1 MRVCTV
7 HMGTISQQE
16 YPSIFTRM
24 IWSLQIHTLTSVYH
38 NIYLKLV

>member
-1 MRVCTV
+1 MRV
-7 HMGTISQQE
+7 HGDMSTISQQE